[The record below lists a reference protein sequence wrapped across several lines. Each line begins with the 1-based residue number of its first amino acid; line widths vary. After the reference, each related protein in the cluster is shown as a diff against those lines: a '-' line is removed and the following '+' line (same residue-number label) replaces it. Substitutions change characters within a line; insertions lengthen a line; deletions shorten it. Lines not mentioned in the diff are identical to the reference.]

1 LAASLRIF
9 FEALQ
14 ENQEGMVF
22 REEMVFQEQQAIQEI
37 LEKMG
42 ETGGTVHKE
51 PKV

>member
-1 LAASLRIF
+1 LAVNLRIF

-14 ENQEGMVF
+14 ENQEEMVF

-37 LEKMG
+37 PEKMG